1 MAHIDATPDD
11 LIRQFKRRHGLDS
24 EDLLD
29 GRIQYI
35 TIWKPLRGP
44 LHDYPLAL
52 CDKQSVDDAKDL
64 EPQDI
69 VDRDEVL
76 ENVHVYHRERHAWC
90 YLGGQEDTELLIFRQ
105 ADTLQKGFGKLFY
118 HRIISNFFSCS
129 SFLPGTPHCAISNP
143 DAPTDGFPRES
154 IEVVAFIYT
163 KF

>member
-1 MAHIDATPDD
+1 M
-11 LIRQFKRRHGLDS
+11 G
-24 EDLLD
+24 LLD

-52 CDKQSVDDAKDL
+52 CDKQSVDDEKDF

-76 ENVHVYHRERHAWC
+76 ENVHVYHRKRHAWC
-90 YLGGQEDTELLIFRQ
+90 YLEGQEDTELLIFRQ
-105 ADTLQKGFGKLFY
+105 ADTLQKGFGKLFCCDM
-118 HRIISNFFSCS
+118 ILSFFSYT
-129 SFLPGTPHCAISNP
+129 LPGTPHCAIFNP
-143 DAPTDGFPRES
+143 AAPTDCLPRES

-163 KF
+163 KT

>member
-11 LIRQFKRRHGLDS
+11 LVRQVKRRHGLDAK
-24 EDLLD
+24 DLLD

-52 CDKQSVDDAKDL
+52 CDKQSVDDEKDF

-76 ENVHVYHRERHAWC
+76 ENVHVYHRKRHAWC

-105 ADTLQKGFGKLFY
+105 ADTLQKGFGK
-118 HRIISNFFSCS
+118 FSS
-129 SFLPGTPHCAISNP
+129 SCDSELLLMTILLARYSSLRHLQSCRSTGRVPEGEH
-143 DAPTDGFPRES
+143 
-154 IEVVAFIYT
+154 
-163 KF
+163 